1 MNADDADLSF
11 EYFEVEERCRKSFE
25 AWQDKQK
32 ELEKKD
38 KETLDAQS
46 DREKQKFREDDEKTH
61 CWMKQFEVE
70 KEKLETLQKVW
81 CLSAP
86 AKSIGTSERY

>member
-11 EYFEVEERCRKSFE
+11 GYFEVEERCRKSFE

-38 KETLDAQS
+38 KETLEAQS
-46 DREKQKFREDDEKTH
+46 DIEKQKFREDDEKRH
-61 CWMKQFEVE
+61 CWIKQFEVE

-81 CLSAP
+81 CLSTLP
-86 AKSIGTSERY
+86 KSIGISERY

>member
-11 EYFEVEERCRKSFE
+11 GYFEVEERCRKSFE

-38 KETLDAQS
+38 KETLEAQS
-46 DREKQKFREDDEKTH
+46 DIEKQKFREDDAKRH
-61 CWMKQFEVE
+61 YWIKQFEVE

-81 CLSAP
+81 CLSTLT
-86 AKSIGTSERY
+86 KSIGTCERY